1 MIMKIFRKFAY
12 RNLNY
17 RRKMYKK
24 KLLTI
29 CMFIATAGTLH
40 AQSFETAT
48 QAVKNM
54 GVG

>member
-12 RNLNY
+12 GNLNY
-17 RRKMYKK
+17 RRKMNKK

-29 CMFIATAGTLH
+29 CMFIVTAEALQ

-48 QAVKNM
+48 
-54 GVG
+54 